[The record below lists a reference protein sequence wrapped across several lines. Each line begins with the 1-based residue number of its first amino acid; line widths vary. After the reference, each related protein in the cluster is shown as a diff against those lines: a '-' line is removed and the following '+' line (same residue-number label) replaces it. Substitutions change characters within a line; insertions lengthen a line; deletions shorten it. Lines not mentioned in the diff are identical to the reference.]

1 MGYLKVINSHYF
13 SLNQEAQRASSGQV
27 MLKSMSKWMSRLFIL
42 TGFNSD
48 VNAYLKLAKRSTQS
62 ILDECTS
69 NKDLQAVLCSNLGD
83 YGKIECFCMIFSLE
97 SFTLIYLFFKC

>member
-83 YGKIECFCMIFSLE
+83 YGKIECFVMNLSGIIYFNLFIF
-97 SFTLIYLFFKC
+97 